1 MIDNKDIN
9 NIIDEHYANAPMI
22 DTEENSEDVYD
33 TVPKHLQHLSEDR
46 LDNLRVLFRDRM

>member
-33 TVPKHLQHLSEDR
+33 TVPKHLQDLSEDR
-46 LDNLRVLFRDRM
+46 LDNLRGLFRNRM